1 MAIMFGETG
10 MRTRTSSYQALKN
23 GSSPNPPLL
32 CAETTVAISRS
43 FSQDKMWLNG
53 KEQSMDNPRIQNC
66 LREIR
71 RRVRK
76 RKTLEENSTEQ
87 EDLLN
92 CHIHICSKNNF
103 PTAAGLA
110 SSAAGYACLV
120 FTLGKLFGVDG
131 DLSEIARQG
140 SGSACRSMYG
150 GFVQWC
156 TGDEENGTDSVA
168 QQVASEKHWPSLRIL
183 ILVVSNQKKG
193 TSSSQGMQ
201 QSVRT
206 SELLK
211 FRSEKVIPRQ
221 VNDITQAI
229 KEKDFSKFAE
239 ITMKDSNQLHAIC
252 QDTFPPIKYMNDT
265 SWGIVELVHKYN
277 SFCGETKV
285 AYTFDAGPN
294 ACLYLLE
301 PCVPE
306 VISLIRYCFPS
317 SSDGKHFITGLPVQ
331 SVALSQE
338 LIQGLQFT
346 PCPDGLQ
353 YIIHTQVGSG
363 PELVDEQMLDAN
375 GLPKTKCT

>member
-1 MAIMFGETG
+1 MAEKGENEMKMITAKAPVNIAVVKYWG
-10 MRTRTSSYQALKN
+10 KRNEELILPLHDSVSVTLSKN
-23 GSSPNPPLL
+23 EL
-32 CAETTVAISRS
+32 CAETTVAISKS

-120 FTLGKLFGVDG
+120 FTLGKLFGVEG

-156 TGDEENGTDSVA
+156 TGEEENGTDSIA
-168 QQVASEKHWPSLRIL
+168 QQVASEQHWPSLRIL
-183 ILVVSNQKKG
+183 ILV
-193 TSSSQGMQ
+193 
-201 QSVRT
+201 
-206 SELLK
+206 
-211 FRSEKVIPRQ
+211 
-221 VNDITQAI
+221 
-229 KEKDFSKFAE
+229 
-239 ITMKDSNQLHAIC
+239 DSNQLHAIC

-265 SWGIVELVHKYN
+265 SWSIVELVHKYN
-277 SFCGETKV
+277 SFYGETKV

-317 SSDGKHFITGLPVQ
+317 SSDGRHFITGLPVQ

-363 PELVDEQMLDAN
+363 PELVDDSSEQMLDAN
-375 GLPKTKCT
+375 GLPRTKCT